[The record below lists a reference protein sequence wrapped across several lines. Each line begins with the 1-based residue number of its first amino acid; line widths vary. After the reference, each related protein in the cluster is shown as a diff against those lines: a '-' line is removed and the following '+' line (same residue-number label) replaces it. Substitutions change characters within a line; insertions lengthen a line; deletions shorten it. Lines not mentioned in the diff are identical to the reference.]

1 MPESYRN
8 PAGIFPSFAHF
19 RPTATI
25 ESVSFMNIVES
36 TSLYERW
43 LAQRTDVLSS
53 DLKRK
58 HQFMAEAIFPFFRGT
73 FYRWLQQWPKVCK
86 QLQQAPAVLAVGDLH
101 VENFGTWRDVE
112 GRLAWGVNDFD
123 KSATLP
129 YAQDLVRLAS
139 SALLA
144 IDEGQLEVKPRLACD
159 QILSGY
165 IGSLKSGGR
174 AFVLAEQ
181 NRFLRDIAQHQ
192 LSDPRLF
199 WDRLQAWPTVSKSRV
214 PKEAVA
220 ALEHSMPRPAP
231 PYRLVARESGV
242 GSRGLPRF
250 VAIYSLYGGLVA
262 REAKAL
268 APSAAAWLDGKQ
280 GRTLHITELLQKA
293 VRTPDPT
300 IKVEGH
306 WLIRRIA
313 PDSIKIRIADLPSKR
328 NEEKMLGAMGW
339 ETGNVHLAS
348 LKTVPAIM
356 TDLKKRKSG
365 WLFDSAREMAVV
377 VRKDWKSWR
386 SNFEG

>member
-1 MPESYRN
+1 
-8 PAGIFPSFAHF
+8 
-19 RPTATI
+19 
-25 ESVSFMNIVES
+25 MNIVES

-43 LAQRTDVLSS
+43 LAQRTDVLLS

-58 HQFMAEAIFPFFRGT
+58 HQFMAEALFPFFRGT

-86 QLQQAPAVLAVGDLH
+86 QLLDAPAVIAVGDLH

-112 GRLAWGVNDFD
+112 SRLAWGVSDFD
-123 KSATLP
+123 KSAMLP
-129 YAQDLVRLAS
+129 YTQDLVRLAA

-144 IDEGQLEVKPRLACD
+144 IGEGQFALKPRVACD

-174 AFVLAEQ
+174 PFVLAEQ

-199 WDRLQAWPTVSKSRV
+199 WDRLQSWPTVSKSRI

-220 ALEHSMPRPAP
+220 AVESSMPRPIP
-231 PYRLVARESGV
+231 QYRIVARESGV

-280 GRTLHITELLQKA
+280 ARTLHITELLQKA

-300 IKVEGH
+300 MKVEGQ
-306 WLIRRIA
+306 WLRRRIA
-313 PDSIKIRIADLPSKR
+313 PDSVKIRIADLPAKR
-328 NEEKMLGAMGW
+328 NEEKLVGAMGW
-339 ETGNVHLAS
+339 ETGNVHLANP
-348 LKTVPAIM
+348 KAVPAIM
-356 TDLKKRKSG
+356 ADLKKRKKD
-365 WLFDSAREMAVV
+365 WLFDAAAAMAIVM
-377 VRKDWKSWR
+377 RKDWKSWR